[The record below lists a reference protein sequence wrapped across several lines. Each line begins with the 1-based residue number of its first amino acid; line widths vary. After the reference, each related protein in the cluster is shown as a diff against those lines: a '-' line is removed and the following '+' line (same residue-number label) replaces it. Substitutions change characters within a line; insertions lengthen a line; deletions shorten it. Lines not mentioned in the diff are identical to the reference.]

1 MSIATYAQQLPGKPA
16 DILPKTFN
24 PLNLQRQYDGKLLME
39 QAAKHR
45 QVLSSHPVARP
56 KPTGL
61 KRADGQSVDTVA
73 YFTAAQTYMKNYSFT
88 YDGGDIKIYDIG
100 IAVDGTKVTFKN
112 LFNLYDPDN
121 TYYVNTEYPVEGVYD
136 PQQKTITIPASTN
149 FANATVVGILG
160 GAYVGTLICGTV
172 DEEGTLSPQ
181 TELVFNVE
189 GDFEAITTD
198 QSFGVAQYTANGSQ
212 SYGQYVTYRSFRAV
226 LPKAGS
232 QLVAFNSSFDFGTTF
247 PTRLSTAA

>member
-100 IAVDGTKVTFKN
+100 IAVDGTKVTLALVNYTVAN
-112 LFNLYDPDN
+112 L
-121 TYYVNTEYPVEGVYD
+121 
-136 PQQKTITIPASTN
+136 
-149 FANATVVGILG
+149 
-160 GAYVGTLICGTV
+160 TL
-172 DEEGTLSPQ
+172 
-181 TELVFNVE
+181 
-189 GDFEAITTD
+189 
-198 QSFGVAQYTANGSQ
+198 
-212 SYGQYVTYRSFRAV
+212 
-226 LPKAGS
+226 
-232 QLVAFNSSFDFGTTF
+232 
-247 PTRLSTAA
+247 